1 MISTSVSG
9 TSSPFTVLGPVT
21 SSRTTR
27 GSCDGTWTDS
37 FLRLSKTS
45 TVFST
50 TPGIFVSALRTPSTF
65 THDTAAPGTIDSSV
79 RRRELPTVRA

>member
-1 MISTSVSG
+1 MNST
-9 TSSPFTVLGPVT
+9 
-21 SSRTTR
+21 
-27 GSCDGTWTDS
+27 
-37 FLRLSKTS
+37 